1 MNIFKRKKAGPF
13 EANRILDTNQSKV
26 DQVFT
31 KGDEKPVALLI
42 TTTEDEARKIGAA
55 AYTGPTDIG
64 AKGEYEKS
72 QKWVTRG
79 FYWPENISGSQIMVK
94 TGQIIDAVKSGSGT
108 IIPKNI
114 RFEEMPKGASIP
126 ISGSA
131 TLMVSEG
138 HAELKGIF
146 IVSGSRRDDS

>member
-42 TTTEDEARKIGAA
+42 TTTEDEARKIGAE

-64 AKGEYEKS
+64 AKGEYERN

-79 FYWPENISGSQIMVK
+79 FYWTENISGSQILL
-94 TGQIIDAVKSGSGT
+94 TIGQIIDAVKSGSGT
-108 IIPKNI
+108 IIPSNI
-114 RFEEMPKGASIP
+114 RFEEMPKETTIP

-138 HAELKGIF
+138 YAELKGTF